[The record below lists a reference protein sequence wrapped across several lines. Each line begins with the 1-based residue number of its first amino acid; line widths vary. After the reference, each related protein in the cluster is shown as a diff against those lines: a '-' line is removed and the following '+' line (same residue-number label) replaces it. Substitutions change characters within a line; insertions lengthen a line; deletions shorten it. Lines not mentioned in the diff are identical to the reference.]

1 MCVLSRSVKSH
12 SFWFH
17 GLLTIRLLCPWTF
30 SGMNPGVGNH
40 FLLQR
45 LFLIQGS
52 NPHLLHFLHQ
62 QADLFYP
69 GATWEANWPTPLTL
83 LPGVQH
89 DLIFLY
95 ISTLS
100 TCCLVAFV
108 TIRRHYAI
116 IEWLTLF
123 HNFTHFFFNW
133 KSVPLNLSHL
143 FLSSFHSHPSGNHL
157 FVLCM

>member
-1 MCVLSRSVKSH
+1 MCSVAQSSPTLSDSMDCWLSGFSV
-12 SFWFH
+12 H
-17 GLLTIRLLCPWTF
+17 GLFQAWILEWVTISSSRGF
-30 SGMNPGVGNH
+30 SWFRDQTHISCISCISRQIYFTPEPLGK
-40 FLLQR
+40 
-45 LFLIQGS
+45 LIGL
-52 NPHLLHFLHQ
+52 HLS
-62 QADLFYP
+62 
-69 GATWEANWPTPLTL
+69 LTL

-95 ISTLS
+95 ISALS